1 MKKMLFV
8 YNPRSGRGQIKNN
21 LFDIVNVFTE
31 GGYEVTT
38 YPTLGK
44 DDAYIKICEQA
55 LDFDLVT
62 VSGGDGTLSM
72 AVKALMEL
80 DEKVPLGYIPS
91 GSTNDV
97 ASSLN
102 ISKDMVQAAQ
112 DIVEGDFFE
121 YDIGQFNDS
130 YFVYIAAFGIFTDTA
145 YETPQNLKNRLG
157 HAAYIVEALRRIN
170 TYKGIELTIEHDGVT
185 DSGNFIFG
193 AVSNSRSVAGMKFF
207 LKDKVFFNDGLFEVT
222 LVRTPETAI
231 ALQQTLNDALMNQ
244 LNTNNFLS
252 FKASKVEFKST
263 EEVPWT
269 LDGES
274 GGSPTQVTVINRQK
288 AVRLIIKG
296 AEEELPVIESE

>member
-80 DEKVPLGYIPS
+80 DEKAPLGYIPS

-185 DSGNFIFG
+185 DSGNFILG

-231 ALQQTLNDALMNQ
+231 ALQQTLNDALMNR

-288 AVRLIIKG
+288 AVRLVIKG